1 MAGVVAAVGVGVRQ
15 RAGWLLNRGGSWLRN
30 PSCVEDSCGRRVVD
44 CSVLDVLYEHV
55 VGVLRWSV
63 PGQVLFV
70 LAQCIGGHVC
80 AIDEERDGGKCLDV
94 SDMCVAQHERV
105 KAGEVEGV
113 EI

>member
-1 MAGVVAAVGVGVRQ
+1 MADVVVAFGVRVKH
-15 RAGWLLNRGGSWLRN
+15 RTGWLLDGGGSGLRS
-30 PSCVEDSCGRRVVD
+30 PSCVENSCGGRVVD

-80 AIDEERDGGKCLDV
+80 AIDEERDGGKCLDACNM
-94 SDMCVAQHERV
+94 SVAQHERV